1 MPVQPGGQIPQRLP
15 ALVHAGHIVSSP
27 RATPFPAPYRNGTS
41 GAPGSVTPAHPAPRK
56 DSGMQDAW
64 RAYLELAMGLTEAPR
79 KKAQDAV
86 KRVVGQG
93 GATAAQLQ
101 SLAEEL
107 VSTGLANREALTKL
121 VRFEVDRALGAV
133 GLATA
138 DEVAELTRRV
148 HDLERQLREAKATG
162 APEAGAPHATEAAAE
177 TAGAGEVTPSGAFT
191 GGRPTTPAAGQEATP
206 SAEAPVSAPPVPAR
220 TKAVAKKAVA
230 KKAIAKKPAATVA
243 RTPAEESPATPTRPV
258 RKAAGRKDSGG
269 TDS

>member
-1 MPVQPGGQIPQRLP
+1 
-15 ALVHAGHIVSSP
+15 
-27 RATPFPAPYRNGTS
+27 
-41 GAPGSVTPAHPAPRK
+41 
-56 DSGMQDAW
+56 MQDAW

-162 APEAGAPHATEAAAE
+162 TPEVAAPGAAAPPAADGLAPAAE
-177 TAGAGEVTPSGAFT
+177 TAGAGEVTPSGEQAAEQPTAGQPTTATGEQPSVPT
-191 GGRPTTPAAGQEATP
+191 GGRPTTPT
-206 SAEAPVSAPPVPAR
+206 AEAPVSAPPVPAR

-243 RTPAEESPATPTRPV
+243 RTPAEESPASPTRPV

-269 TDS
+269 TGS

>member
-1 MPVQPGGQIPQRLP
+1 
-15 ALVHAGHIVSSP
+15 
-27 RATPFPAPYRNGTS
+27 
-41 GAPGSVTPAHPAPRK
+41 
-56 DSGMQDAW
+56 MQDAW

-162 APEAGAPHATEAAAE
+162 TPEAVAPAAAAPPAADGLAAAAE
-177 TAGAGEVTPSGAFT
+177 TAGAGEVTPSGEQAADQPT
-191 GGRPTTPAAGQEATP
+191 AGQPTTPTAEQPTAPTAGQPTTPA
-206 SAEAPVSAPPVPAR
+206 AEAPVSAPPVPAR

-243 RTPAEESPATPTRPV
+243 RTPAEESPASPTRPV

-269 TDS
+269 TGS